1 LPTICYLLET
11 HRRAKDTHG
20 LKMREWRHILHE
32 NGNDT
37 KVGITILTSDKIDFK
52 TKTIKEDK
60 EGHYILIKGSTQ
72 EEDITLIKIYTPNI
86 GSLRYIKQMQTK
98 QISIS

>member
-1 LPTICYLLET
+1 
-11 HRRAKDTHG
+11 
-20 LKMREWRHILHE
+20 MREWRHILHA

-60 EGHYILIKGSTQ
+60 EGHYIMIKGSTQ
-72 EEDITLIKIYTPNI
+72 EEDIALIKIYTPNI

-98 QISIS
+98 QIGRAHV